1 MKQKVII
8 QMRARK
14 LGMVSANEI
23 IETAMKE
30 LGEDSSA
37 DYFWGLTS
45 TEDEEEC
52 VNFWIG

>member
-1 MKQKVII
+1 
-8 QMRARK
+8 MRARK